1 MDADEVRKVA
11 KMIQLDYEN
20 YKKKVQGCFIGKTV
34 GGTLGMKYE
43 GNTGVNPVTYYD
55 PIPDKM
61 LPNDDLDLQIV
72 NMEIIKQYG
81 LPVSRFYI
89 GDIWKEH
96 MDEHAPD
103 EYGVALSNNRM
114 KVFAPL
120 SGQYRNKFTA
130 GMGGAIRSE
139 FWACIAPANPDLAVT
154 FAKEDACTDHTDDGV
169 YAEMFL
175 AALESAAFCEDDL
188 EKLVEI
194 GFTYVPENSRLY
206 AVLHDTLEWYREEQ
220 DILAVRGKILEK
232 YKTDNWT
239 DVRINLSFILLSLI
253 SSEGSFDKAICTAA
267 TLGYDADC
275 TAATVGAIFG
285 AMNPDCIDAKWTDPI
300 GNQLVLSYGIINMH
314 EPDDIDE
321 VCDNIIS
328 IAQDVCEYYKTP
340 VQICDVPANCK
351 RFAIPQPYMKDYKA
365 LYNWELNSNEALL
378 AVNPI
383 LVNLVYPQQ
392 IAAMVGKKNN
402 YKLKLTNT
410 ADTDINGTV
419 TLAVPRGWRLKEEVL
434 TYALKQGETCELT
447 FEIDLPKAKRRF
459 MNNILNINLSVN
471 GLTVNLKAGL
481 PVSKQWKVTKIMAGQ
496 QTETFIEKT
505 GNSPDEQV
513 AFIEEPSRYF
523 TVPAGTYSYA
533 ANFTST
539 GNKQVRI
546 SCSGTRPFIVFI
558 NGAKVFE
565 RTDGFYVPTMHR
577 DGTWTIVDVKR
588 GVNTVEIVF
597 DDHEEGEFCF
607 GFGTLYGCAT
617 WIDTMEF
624 VEIEQ

>member
-1 MDADEVRKVA
+1 M
-11 KMIQLDYEN
+11 
-20 YKKKVQGCFIGKTV
+20 GKTV

-72 NMEIIKQYG
+72 NMEILKQYG

-114 KVFAPL
+114 KVYAPL

-139 FWACIAPANPDLAVT
+139 FWACIAPANPNLAVT

-188 EKLVEI
+188 GKLIEI
-194 GFTYVPENSRLY
+194 GFTYVPEYSRLY
-206 AVLHDTLEWYREEQ
+206 AVLHDTLKWYEDSKDVLKVRE
-220 DILAVRGKILEK
+220 RILEK

-253 SSEGSFDKAICTAA
+253 SCEGSFDKAICTAA

-314 EPDDIDE
+314 EPKDIDE
-321 VCDNIIS
+321 VCDDIIS
-328 IAQDVCEYYKTP
+328 IALDVCEYYNTP
-340 VQICDVPANCK
+340 VQICQVPVDCK
-351 RFAIPQPYMKDYKA
+351 RLSLPKPYMQDYRA
-365 LYNWELNSNEALL
+365 LYDWELNSNEALL

-383 LVNLVYPQQ
+383 MVSLVYPEH
-392 IAAMVGKKNN
+392 IAAMVGRKNT

-410 ADTDINGTV
+410 AGMEVNGSV
-419 TLAVPRGWRLKEEVL
+419 SLAVPRGWLLQEESL
-434 TYALKQGETCELT
+434 AYSIKPGETCTLT
-447 FEIDLPKAKRRF
+447 FVIDLPTAKRRF
-459 MNNILNINLSVN
+459 MNNILNLNLTAN

-481 PVSKQWKVTKIMAGQ
+481 PVSKQWQVTKADG
-496 QTETFIEKT
+496 TAYF
-505 GNSPDEQV
+505 V
-513 AFIEEPSRYF
+513 EEPSRFF
-523 TVPAGTYSYA
+523 TVPAGTYRYSA
-533 ANFTST
+533 DFTST

-546 SCSGTRPFIVFI
+546 SCSGTRPFTVYI

-565 RTDGFYVPTMHR
+565 RADCFYVPTMHR

-588 GVNTVEIVF
+588 GMNTVEIAF
-597 DDHEEGEFCF
+597 DEYEEGEFCF

-617 WIDTMEF
+617 WVDTMEF
-624 VEIEQ
+624 VEK